1 MSPPGP
7 YKNACATGGDDDDDD
22 DELAGGGEASAVGGG
37 AWRWG
42 EQRDAAAL
50 KRMGAMM
57 RMRAAGLDWRGW
69 HGKNEV
75 MPSSSRRATY
85 VPMQRAWMRA
95 QDGI

>member
-1 MSPPGP
+1 
-7 YKNACATGGDDDDDD
+7 
-22 DELAGGGEASAVGGG
+22 
-37 AWRWG
+37 
-42 EQRDAAAL
+42 
-50 KRMGAMM
+50 MGAMM
-57 RMRAAGLDWRGW
+57 RMRAAGFWVRLAWW